1 MKEFDPC
8 MQYLQHARQRHLANL
23 CRYLE
28 FPSVSSL
35 AAHASDLEA
44 CARHTADL
52 LRGAS
57 LDDVIIH
64 RHAGPPIVTASW
76 RKAGIDR
83 PTVLIYG
90 HYDVQPVDPLELW
103 HHPPFE
109 PHVAN
114 DRVYARGATDDKGQ
128 ILMHIHAVEAI
139 LRTNGIL
146 PINVIFLIEGEEE
159 IGSPHLDAFL
169 QANQDMLRADLAI
182 ISDSSMWGEGMPAI
196 TTSLRGLVRLEM
208 TLTGPQC
215 DLHSGSFGG
224 AIANPLEILARL
236 LAAVK
241 SPEGRIQIPGF
252 YDGVRECPDAMRAE
266 LLALPF
272 APESFLSGVG
282 VAESW
287 CETGYSILESI
298 WHRPTF
304 EINGMWGGF
313 IGPGSKTVL
322 PSKAHAKISMRLVPD
337 QSPDD
342 IVEKTMI
349 FFRSLVPPTVQLEI
363 DRPKGGS
370 PGIRFADNLPSF
382 QAAKRALSESFQHPT
397 YLVGEGGTIPIVAKM
412 KELFGI
418 DTLLLGFGL
427 ADSRPHSP
435 NENQHL
441 PTFYT
446 GTEGLVRLLY
456 YLSQQ

>member
-1 MKEFDPC
+1 MEFDPC
-8 MQYLQHARQRHLANL
+8 VQYLQQARQRHLANL

-35 AAHASDLEA
+35 AVHASDLEA
-44 CARHTADL
+44 CAQHTADL
-52 LRGAS
+52 LRDAS

-76 RKAGIDR
+76 RQAGVDK

-128 ILMHIHAVEAI
+128 ILMHIHAAEAI
-139 LRTNGIL
+139 LKTNGTL
-146 PINVIFLIEGEEE
+146 PVNVIFLIEGEEE

-169 QANQDMLRADLAI
+169 QANQELLRADLAI

-252 YDGVRECPDAMRAE
+252 YDGVQECPDAMRAE

-282 VAESW
+282 VTESW

-322 PSKAHAKISMRLVPD
+322 PSKAHAKVSMRLVPE

-342 IVEKTMI
+342 IVEKTMA
-349 FFRSLVPPTVQLEI
+349 FLRSLAPPTVQLEI
-363 DRPKGGS
+363 HRPKGGS

-441 PTFYT
+441 PTFFT
-446 GTEGLVRLLY
+446 GTEGLVRLLH
-456 YLSQQ
+456 YLSE

>member
-1 MKEFDPC
+1 MGMD
-8 MQYLQHARQRHLANL
+8 QSLNYLRSSRERHLGDF

-28 FPSVSSL
+28 FPSISSL
-35 AAHASDLEA
+35 PEHASDLMD
-44 CARHTADL
+44 CARHTARL
-52 LRGAS
+52 LVEAG
-57 LDDVIIH
+57 LDDVKVH
-64 RHAGPPIVTASW
+64 DLEGPPVVTGSW
-76 RKAGIDR
+76 KKWPDR

-90 HYDVQPVDPLELW
+90 HYDVQPVDPLALW
-103 HHPPFE
+103 HHPPFA

-114 DRVYARGATDDKGQ
+114 DRVFARGATDDKGQ
-128 ILMHIHAVEAI
+128 ILMHIHAVGAI
-139 LRTNGIL
+139 LKATGSL
-146 PINVIFLIEGEEE
+146 PINVVFLIEGEEE

-169 QANQDMLRADLAI
+169 TTHRDLLRADLAI

-196 TTSLRGLVRLEM
+196 TTSLRGLTRLEM
-208 TLTGPQC
+208 TVTGPQC

-224 AIANPLEILARL
+224 AIANPLEVMARM

-241 SPEGRIQIPGF
+241 DQGGRIQIPGF
-252 YDGVRECPDAMRAE
+252 YDQVTPCPESLRNE

-272 APESFLSGVG
+272 VPDRFLKDVG
-282 VAESW
+282 VAHSW
-287 CETGYSILESI
+287 CEEGYSILECL

-322 PSKAHAKISMRLVPD
+322 PSKAYAKISMRLVPD

-342 IVEKTMI
+342 IVAKTVA
-349 FFRSLVPPTVQLEI
+349 FFQSIAPPWVQVDI
-363 DRPKGGS
+363 HHPKGGS
-370 PGIRFADNLPSF
+370 PAIRFADDLPSF
-382 QAAKRALSESFQHPT
+382 QAAKRALSESFQHQT
-397 YLVGEGGTIPIVAKM
+397 YRVGEGGTIPIVAKI
-412 KELFGI
+412 KDLFGI

-441 PTFYT
+441 PTFHT
-446 GTEGLVRLLY
+446 GTEGLVRLLH
-456 YLSQQ
+456 YL